1 LSKKAEEREEPNE
14 KGKLMELVFFY
25 RRDSAA
31 SGQPTTA
38 CELYSGTVQPYI
50 QWYSGDSTVSH
61 QKKKTNK
68 TFANLKHNIL
78 TKSAFIFKCFG
89 EHRNT
94 HLLSFHK
101 WAGTNCDN
109 RGPSHQLHEL
119 EPVRAQ

>member
-1 LSKKAEEREEPNE
+1 MVAFLSSIWGSWSAGWLSKKAEEREEPNE

-61 QKKKTNK
+61 QKKKNK
-68 TFANLKHNIL
+68 QDFCKLETQY
-78 TKSAFIFKCFG
+78 
-89 EHRNT
+89 
-94 HLLSFHK
+94 
-101 WAGTNCDN
+101 
-109 RGPSHQLHEL
+109 PHQICIYIQVLW
-119 EPVRAQ
+119 